1 MAESRI
7 TDLNYYQVSG
17 WMINSLDL
25 KGVDLKLYA
34 IIYGFSQD
42 DKSCFDGSLAYLQD
56 FTNTSKSTVMR
67 ALQRLVDRGL
77 LRKTERLE
85 NGQKFVTYKADLREA
100 ERLRGGGVKMTPG
113 VVSKCNGGG
122 VKMTPGGGV
131 KMTPNN
137 KDIDNKLDNY
147 KYIVEYLNQKAG
159 TKYKYTREKTREHIN
174 ARLAEGHTVEDF
186 FKVIDNKCTEWLG
199 TEFEKYL
206 RPDTIFG
213 NKFEGYLNS
222 KPTPPKQGK
231 QGGGK
236 PAPTEYGSPEDF
248 YR

>member
-7 TDLNYYQVSG
+7 TDQNYYQVSG
-17 WMINSLDL
+17 WMITRLQL

-42 DKSCFDGSLAYLQD
+42 GKSCFDGSIAYLQD
-56 FTNTSKSTVMR
+56 FTNAGRNTVIR
-67 ALQRLVDRGL
+67 ALKRLVDSGL
-77 LRKTERLE
+77 VLKNERLE
-85 NGQKFVTYKADLREA
+85 NGVKFVRYKADLLEA
-100 ERLRGGGVKMTPG
+100 ERRREGSAKMAPPVPNWDGGSAKMAQGGGAKMA
-113 VVSKCNGGG
+113 
-122 VKMTPGGGV
+122 
-131 KMTPNN
+131 PNN
-137 KDIDNKLDNY
+137 KDINNKLDNY

-159 TKYKYTREKTREHIN
+159 TKYKPTREKTREHIN

-206 RPDTIFG
+206 RPDTLFG
-213 NKFEGYLNS
+213 TKFEGYLNS

-236 PAPTEYGSPEDF
+236 PAPTHYGSPEEF

>member
-1 MAESRI
+1 MGKSLINDASF
-7 TDLNYYQVSG
+7 YQVSG
-17 WMINSLDL
+17 WMVNDLGL
-25 KGVDLKLYA
+25 KGVDLKVYA

-42 DKSCFDGSLAYLQD
+42 GKSWFEGSIAYLQG

-67 ALQRLVDRGL
+67 SLQRLVDRDL
-77 LRKTERLE
+77 VRKKERLE

-137 KDIDNKLDNY
+137 IDIDNIADKY
-147 KYIVEYLNQKAG
+147 RYIVEYLNKKAG
-159 TKYKYTREKTREHIN
+159 TKYKPTREKTREHIN
-174 ARLAEGHTVEDF
+174 ARMAEGHTVEDF
-186 FKVIDNKCTEWLG
+186 FKVIDNKCLEWIG

-206 RPDTIFG
+206 RPDTLFG
-213 NKFEGYLNS
+213 TKFEGYLNS

-236 PAPTEYGSPEDF
+236 PAPTDYGSPEDF
-248 YR
+248 YN

>member
-7 TDLNYYQVSG
+7 NDQNYYQVTG
-17 WMINSLDL
+17 WMITRLGL

-42 DKSCFDGSLAYLQD
+42 GKSCFDGSLAYLQS

-67 ALQRLVDRGL
+67 ALQRLVDCGL
-77 LRKTERLE
+77 VRKTERME
-85 NGQKFVTYKADLREA
+85 KGQKFVTYKVDLLEA
-100 ERLRGGGVKMTPG
+100 ERIRGGGVKMTPG
-113 VVSKCNGGG
+113 VVSNCYGGG

-137 KDIDNKLDNY
+137 KDIDNKADNY

-159 TKYKYTREKTREHIN
+159 TKYKPTREKTREHIN
-174 ARLAEGHTVEDF
+174 ARLAEGYKVEDF

-199 TEFEKYL
+199 TDFEKYL
-206 RPDTIFG
+206 RPDTLFG

-231 QGGGK
+231 RGGGK
-236 PAPTEYGSPEDF
+236 PAPTEYGSPEEF
-248 YR
+248 YN